1 MEYAA
6 GTRSIK
12 KRLIKA
18 YKGRGKLCPGS
29 ISSYGNWYSD
39 KAARGA
45 PPQLVPFRKRNCDAP
60 WQRKGIQGE
69 KGYTTISV
77 FRENARASFFF
88 PPLLRGHRF
97 PRPFIYAPFGQFYSL
112 LVLLQIGLAALDS
125 VYILLLYLSFCLS
138 IYPLSPSF
146 ASTFNAPSLSLF
158 PPPSIIA
165 SRPAHTRT
173 RLFVICLSPCRH
185 SFPFPRFIISLYY
198 PFSRLFRTSGD
209 GTRRGGKKNRPRVPA
224 VERSFAREDTNFLPL
239 SFLISNNSPEAKTR
253 FSFFQKPNEN

>member
-77 FRENARASFFF
+77 FREDARASFFF

-146 ASTFNAPSLSLF
+146 ASTFNAPSLSS
-158 PPPSIIA
+158 PPPLHYCFS
-165 SRPAHTRT
+165 SRAYSDATVCYLLISVSP
-173 RLFVICLSPCRH
+173 FVPVS
-185 SFPFPRFIISLYY
+185 SLYY
-198 PFSRLFRTSGD
+198 IAL
-209 GTRRGGKKNRPRVPA
+209 
-224 VERSFAREDTNFLPL
+224 L
-239 SFLISNNSPEAKTR
+239 SFFTAVPDEWRRDEKRGEKKPSTCPSCGTFVRTR
-253 FSFFQKPNEN
+253 GYEFLTSLVLNFE